1 MEKKAKKDK
10 VASDKTD
17 KTRTRTRT
25 QMRKQAV
32 IAALEESIGIVST
45 ACTNAGINRSTFYEW
60 VKNDPDFA
68 KAVEEAEDMQCDF
81 VEGKLLQN
89 VKSNDT
95 QSIIFYL
102 KCKGSK
108 RGYGEK
114 HEVKVELPQFN
125 DNRTNAEVAGIFAER
140 MKLYGEE

>member
-1 MEKKAKKDK
+1 MDKKEKRRADK
-10 VASDKTD
+10 SNAS
-17 KTRTRTRT
+17 RTRT
-25 QMRKQAV
+25 QLRKQAV
-32 IAALEESIGIVST
+32 IEALQKSLGIVST
-45 ACTNAGINRSTFYEW
+45 ACISAGINRSTFYEW

-68 KAVEEAEDMQCDF
+68 KAVEEVEDFQLDY

-102 KCKGSK
+102 KCKGGK

-125 DNRTNAEVAGIFAER
+125 DHRTNEEIEGIFKAR
-140 MKLYGEE
+140 MQMNGEK

>member
-1 MEKKAKKDK
+1 MQTNMAKKK
-10 VASDKTD
+10 GASNASNTS
-17 KTRTRTRT
+17 RT
-25 QMRKQAV
+25 QRTQERKQAV
-32 IAALEESIGIVST
+32 IEALQKSLGIVTT
-45 ACTNAGINRSTFYEW
+45 ACINAGVSRKQFYEW
-60 VKNDPDFA
+60 KKNDADFA
-68 KAVEEAEDMQCDF
+68 KAVEDAEDMQCDF

-102 KCKGSK
+102 KCKGGK

-114 HEVKVELPQFN
+114 HELKVELPQFN